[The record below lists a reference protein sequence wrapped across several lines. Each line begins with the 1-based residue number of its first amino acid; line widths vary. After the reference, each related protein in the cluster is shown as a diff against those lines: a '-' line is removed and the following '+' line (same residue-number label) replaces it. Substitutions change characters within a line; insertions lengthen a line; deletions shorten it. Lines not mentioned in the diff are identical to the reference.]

1 MKRFLKILKWSGL
14 IIVFIIAGL
23 LATIFLRQN
32 LTYDAPYPEIHAST
46 DTNII
51 QRGKEIVFG
60 AAHCADC
67 HFSGNAD
74 SLLRLG
80 QEVSLSGGH
89 VFDLPVGKI
98 YSKNITPDMETGI
111 GKFSDN
117 EIARALRYGVHPDG
131 TVVFDFMP
139 FHNMADEDLAAVISY
154 IRSQKAVRKPV
165 PQNDLNLLGKVIKAF
180 MIKPVGPNGPVEKSV
195 KRDTTAAYGRYLAY
209 NVANCN
215 GCHTKRDLKGEF
227 TGKPFAGGSRFDE
240 NGMVLYPPN
249 LTPGPEGRITNWSEE
264 QFIKRFRMQ
273 KQIPQSVMPW
283 DSFRR
288 MSDDDLKAIYKFLR
302 TLKPEKTTPPEE

>member
-1 MKRFLKILKWSGL
+1 MKRFLRILKWSG
-14 IIVFIIAGL
+14 IIVLAVIAGL
-23 LATIFLRQN
+23 LLTIYFRQN
-32 LTYDAPYPEIHAST
+32 LTFDAPYPDIHASS
-46 DTNII
+46 DTNMIK
-51 QRGKEIVFG
+51 RGKEIVFG
-60 AAHCADC
+60 PAHCADC

-74 SLLRLG
+74 SLLQSGL
-80 QEVSLSGGH
+80 EVSLSGGH

-98 YSKNITPDMETGI
+98 YSKNITPDTETGI
-111 GKFSDN
+111 GRMTDA
-117 EIARALRYGVHPDG
+117 EIARALRYGVHPNG
-131 TVVFDFMP
+131 TAVFDFMP

-154 IRSQKAVRKPV
+154 IRSQKPVKNVV
-165 PQNDLNLLGKVIKAF
+165 PQHDLNLMGKAIKAF

-195 KRDTTAAYGRYLAY
+195 KRDTTAEYGRYLAY

-240 NGMVLYPPN
+240 NGMVMYPPN

-264 QFIKRFRMQ
+264 QFIQRFRMG
-273 KQIPQSVMPW
+273 KLIPQSVMPW
-283 DSFRR
+283 SSFRR
-288 MSDDDLKAIYKFLR
+288 MSDGDLKALYKFLK